1 VFLPPGTIKKCFQDI
16 INIIFATIVQSA
28 DDLQI
33 AETGQGQPAQELTAE
48 QTALS
53 GLDIGGSN
61 PAGYCQVGLFGAE
74 NAKIGR
80 CEYGC
85 PDNAGTNI
93 FLVQSL

>member
-80 CEYGC
+80 YRGSHIGRT
-85 PDNAGTNI
+85 GTNL
-93 FLVQSL
+93 F